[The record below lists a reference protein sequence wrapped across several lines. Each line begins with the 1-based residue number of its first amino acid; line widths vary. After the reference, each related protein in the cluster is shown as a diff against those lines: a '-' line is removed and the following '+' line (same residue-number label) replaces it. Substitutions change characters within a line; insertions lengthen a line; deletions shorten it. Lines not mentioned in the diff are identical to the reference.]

1 MKRILSVILIA
12 ALLAALCVG
21 LGGCSKTPAGPQS
34 PGKPSGNGD
43 PAPVYV
49 ADQTVDSE
57 TSDEPADGLNVYGL
71 PDLSGYSAEEIW
83 DMYVHPENWDRAV
96 LDQCDSDLF
105 PADDQV
111 RVEEEIPDYVFDLGD
126 WEDYDPGDWEPG
138 PDEKMDYGDAIE
150 GPEGSEDGEDGESG
164 LLTSIPAEYAFLL
177 PEGLRTGD
185 VAAENE
191 GSLMLSLP
199 NRTGEDFAAIVERV
213 KNAGYTK
220 DAQEMNMMGIQM
232 YEARNGSK
240 SVSVMFQNGTVIVS
254 IE

>member
-1 MKRILSVILIA
+1 MKRILSVILTA

-43 PAPVYV
+43 PEPVYV
-49 ADQTVDSE
+49 DDQTVDSE

-96 LDQCDSDLF
+96 LDLCDGDLF

-150 GPEGSEDGEDGESG
+150 GPEGSEGGEDGESG

-240 SVSVMFQNGTVIVS
+240 SVSVMLQNGTVIVS